1 MVRPESRAILFTIN
15 RRRMNKTLKSISG
28 KIHLWLGLGSGIIV
42 FIVAI
47 TGCLWVF
54 QEEVTTM
61 LEGERKVEAR
71 NAPFISAEAAHDIAK
86 GVFPDRVIHGT
97 IFGQKTDQVEVV
109 FYEAEPEEF
118 YQSVFLDPYSGEV
131 LDVKD
136 HREGF
141 FWFVLR
147 GHLYLWLPQD
157 IGIQFT
163 KYGTM
168 IFVFLLMTGIIL
180 WWPKTKKALKRRV
193 TFNWKDKTKWKK
205 KNYDLHNI
213 FGFYSSILAF
223 LIAYTGLIMAFGWVA
238 FITYKALGGD
248 KSPEFVIP
256 DNVSIVTQVVD
267 GKEKPINRVVPMLQ
281 EKYPDYDTIELHYP
295 ENDTSSI
302 LVELSTKEG
311 VYYDTEYLFYDQYTM
326 EEVETPSFYGKTKN
340 AGFADRVMRMY
351 YDIHV
356 GSIGGLP
363 GKIIAFF
370 ISLITASLP
379 VTGFLFWWGR
389 NFRS

>member
-1 MVRPESRAILFTIN
+1 
-15 RRRMNKTLKSISG
+15 MNKALKKISS
-28 KIHLWLGLGSGIIV
+28 KLHLWLGLGSGIIV
-42 FIVAI
+42 FVIAI

-54 QEEVTTM
+54 QEEVTIM
-61 LEGERKVEAR
+61 IEGERIVEAQETS
-71 NAPFISAEAAHDIAK
+71 FISAEVAHDIAK
-86 GVFPDRVIHGT
+86 TVFPDRVIHGT

-109 FYEAEPEEF
+109 FYEADPEF
-118 YQSVFLDPYSGEV
+118 YRSVFLNPYSGEI
-131 LDVKD
+131 LDVKN

-141 FWFVLR
+141 FWFVLQ
-147 GHLYLWLPQD
+147 GHLYLWMPPD

-168 IFVFLLMTGIIL
+168 IFVVLLLTGMIL
-180 WWPKTKKALKRRV
+180 WWPKTKKAFKRSI
-193 TFNWKDKTKWKK
+193 TFNWKEKTKWKK

-213 FGFYSSILAF
+213 LGFYSSSLAF

-238 FITYKALGGD
+238 FLTYKALGGD
-248 KSPEFVIP
+248 KSPQFITP
-256 DNVSIVTQVVD
+256 DNVSEVVEMVDD
-267 GKEKPINRVVPMLQ
+267 GEKPINKIVPMLRT
-281 EKYPDYDTIELHYP
+281 KYPNYDTIELHYP

-302 LVELSTKEG
+302 LVEMSTKEG

-326 EEVETPSFYGKTKN
+326 EELETTSIYGKTEN

-356 GSIGGLP
+356 GAIGGLP

-370 ISLITASLP
+370 ISLLTASLP
-379 VTGFLFWWGR
+379 VTGFLFWYGR
-389 NFRS
+389 SFKS